1 MLEAYRRVR
10 AGTEDLC
17 RPLAIED
24 YVVQSMPDVSPTRWH
39 IAHTS
44 WFFETFVLTPGLEGY
59 RPFREEF
66 KFLFNSYYNS
76 VGPMHGRPDRGL
88 LTRPTVEEIT
98 EYRAHVDRGM
108 EALLSSAGED
118 QVARYSPVI
127 VLGLNHVQQHQELLL
142 TDIKHVFF
150 QNPLYPTYRDL
161 NPGREAE
168 VAGLEWIAYPEGLR
182 EIGHPGN
189 GFAFDNETP
198 RYRVFVNAFQLAD
211 RLITNGEYL
220 EFMAAGGYENPT
232 PWLSD
237 GWYAVKENGWKAP
250 LYWVGKDGGWHEFT
264 LGGLRELR
272 PTEPV
277 AHLSLYEA
285 DAFARWAGA
294 RLATEAEWEVAAED
308 VSLGGNLLETDHLH
322 PIPLVEPASGRPRQ
336 LIGDVWE
343 WTRSAYQ
350 PYPGYKPVEGALGE
364 YNGKFMSSQMVLR
377 GGSCLTPGTH
387 IRKTYRNFYPPNARW
402 QVTGL
407 RLAKDG

>member
-1 MLEAYRRVR
+1 MEAYRRVR
-10 AGTEDLC
+10 ARTEDLC

-44 WFFETFVLTPGLEGY
+44 WFFETFVLTPGLEAY

-76 VGPMHGRPDRGL
+76 VGPMHGQPDRGL
-88 LTRPTVEEIT
+88 MTRPTVEEIT

-108 EALLSSAGED
+108 ETLLSSAGED

-127 VLGLNHVQQHQELLL
+127 VLGLNHAQQHQELLL

-150 QNPLYPTYRDL
+150 QNPLYPIYRDL

-168 VAGLEWIAYPEGLR
+168 VAELGWILYPEGLR
-182 EIGHPGN
+182 EIGHSGD
-189 GFAFDNETP
+189 GFGYDNETP
-198 RYRVFVNAFQLAD
+198 RHRVFVDPFRLAD

-220 EFMAAGGYENPT
+220 EFMEAGGYDTPT

-237 GWYAVKENGWKAP
+237 GWYAVKENGWNAP
-250 LYWVGKDGGWHEFT
+250 LYWVRKDGGWHEFT
-264 LGGLRELR
+264 LGGLREVR

-308 VSLGGNLLETDHLH
+308 VSLVGNLLETDHLH
-322 PIPLVEPASGRPRQ
+322 PIPLVEPAAGRPRQ
-336 LIGDVWE
+336 LFGDVWE

-364 YNGKFMSSQMVLR
+364 YNGKFMSSQMVLK

-407 RLAKDG
+407 RLAKDE